1 MLTLPTNLVSDMA
14 QPPIQSTVH
23 VDRIT
28 IYRHQQSILLLTDDV
43 PSGSLTVSIC
53 ESEKSRPSI
62 IRESSLAIQSFFS
75 NSKVPP
81 SRLIYITAGLAFEP
95 TSPKPFG
102 GPKTH
107 PGYVEYDGKTVASLL
122 EYLVESS
129 FKRYWACRGREA
141 LDFVAG
147 CVNRARKLHYAGN
160 ADILNELLLKGMKKS
175 GHIAWNKSATIPE
188 ALRHRQEAQSDVE
201 TNEVQ
206 FTPRLSRSK
215 HVFQVMK
222 ADVA

>member
-1 MLTLPTNLVSDMA
+1 MLTLTTNLVSDMA
-14 QPPIQSTVH
+14 QPPIQSAVN

-28 IYRHQQSILLLTDDV
+28 IYRHQQSILLLTNDV
-43 PSGSLTVSIC
+43 PSGT
-53 ESEKSRPSI
+53 
-62 IRESSLAIQSFFS
+62 IQSFFS
-75 NSKVPP
+75 NSKVSP
-81 SRLIYITAGLAFEP
+81 SRLIYITAGLAFDP
-95 TSPKPFG
+95 ASPKPFG

-107 PGYVEYDGKTVASLL
+107 PGYVEYDGTTVASLL

-141 LDFVAG
+141 LDFVTG

-160 ADILNELLLKGMKKS
+160 ADILNELMLKGMKKS

>member
-1 MLTLPTNLVSDMA
+1 MAADIPTTSDA
-14 QPPIQSTVH
+14 SKFATKSAIQA
-23 VDRIT
+23 DRFI
-28 IYRHQQSILLLTDDV
+28 IYTRPQSVLRFSHDV

-62 IRESSLAIQSFFS
+62 IKKSSLAIQSFFS
-75 NSKVPP
+75 NSKVSP
-81 SRLIYITAGLAFEP
+81 SRLIYITAGLAFDP
-95 TSPKPFG
+95 ASPKPFG

-107 PGYVEYDGKTVASLL
+107 PGYVEYDGTTVASLL

-160 ADILNELLLKGMKKS
+160 ADILNELMLKGMKKS
-175 GHIAWNKSATIPE
+175 GHIPWNALVTIPE
-188 ALRHRQEAQSDVE
+188 TLRHRQEVQSDVE
-201 TNEVQ
+201 TNEVR
-206 FTPRLSRSK
+206 FSSRRSLVEK
-215 HVFQVMK
+215 TCLK
-222 ADVA
+222 